1 MLYEVE
7 RMTFK
12 NQIIF
17 PDGTSLI
24 PDVREALQKGRH
36 KGSYRVEVFGAE
48 HHLIFLLANGS
59 GEQRYLPSVL
69 NFQPPHESAASQ
81 DSGESASTTPI
92 LFSHITSQ
100 QPTVHMTQNQSATN
114 PTTNRREMS
123 STSPP

>member
-69 NFQPPHESAASQ
+69 NFQLPHGSASQ
-81 DSGESASTTPI
+81 DFGESASSTPI